1 MPSARQTTTTPRAG
15 FRTPVPPAPIEAYE
29 VRHPAVPAAL
39 DGLSVLHIAD
49 LHTRRPPRFN
59 HPVRA
64 LIRALPHW
72 PTDLIVLTGDFMD
85 APGEE
90 RVALRVLEEILDA
103 CRPRLGVFGVFGNHD
118 SITFQ
123 RQARHLRGVTWL
135 VNDQCVV
142 GGVRLVGASFP
153 EDLPRAMLQAGAETP
168 AALTLG
174 LLHYPTEVFAAAE
187 FNIPICFAGHTH
199 GGQVRVSAR
208 LAPHTSSDLP
218 MDLASG
224 MLRVRQTVCCISRGL
239 GEGVVE
245 VRWNCPAQAP
255 LYRLQ
260 RADLPAAERQGGV
273 SRLASW

>member
-1 MPSARQTTTTPRAG
+1 MTTGTPRAL
-15 FRTPVPPAPIEAYE
+15 FRTPAPPAPLETYE
-29 VRHPAVPAAL
+29 LRHPAVPPDL

-64 LIRALPHW
+64 LIRALPRW
-72 PTDLIVLTGDFMD
+72 PADFVVLTGDFMD
-85 APGEE
+85 APGDEP
-90 RVALRVLEEILDA
+90 VALRVLAEVLGA
-103 CRPRLGVFGVFGNHD
+103 CRARLGVFGVFGNHD
-118 SITFQ
+118 SIGFQ
-123 RQARHLRGVTWL
+123 RAAQGLGGVRWL
-135 VNDQCVV
+135 LNDQCRV

-153 EDLPRAMLQAGAETP
+153 EDLPRAMLQAASDEP

-174 LLHYPTEVFAAAE
+174 LLHYPTEVFAASE

-199 GGQVRVSAR
+199 GGQIRVSAR

-224 MLRVRQTVCCISRGL
+224 VLRVRQTVCCISRGL

-245 VRWNCPAQAP
+245 VRWNCPPQAP
-255 LYRLQ
+255 LYRL
-260 RADLPAAERQGGV
+260 RHGALPPAERGGGV
-273 SRLASW
+273 TRLASW